1 MSVDSARARILD
13 VATGLFAELGYDGTS
28 TRLIAEAAGLNI
40 ATVAYHVGNKR
51 DLYLAVME
59 RAHQRE
65 RAALEEATA
74 DLTPDVEGVMRL
86 LDRYVDF
93 CAANPDVPALW
104 VHRWLSDASDVA
116 HLENAYVQPLMEM
129 VADSVGKVAGDDVD
143 IEYLVWS
150 VIWCTHGFA
159 SGGVLRG
166 DGARHRMDDPS
177 ALIRFRAHM
186 RRMVTATLG
195 LAP

>member
-1 MSVDSARARILD
+1 MSGDSPRGRILD
-13 VATGLFAELGYDGTS
+13 VATRLFAELGYDGTS

-74 DLTPDVEGVMRL
+74 DLTPDAAGVLRL

-93 CAANPDVPALW
+93 CAANPDIPALW

-129 VADSVGKVAGDDVD
+129 VADAVAKAAGDDVD
-143 IEYLVWS
+143 VEYLVWS

-159 SGGVLRG
+159 RGGVLRG
-166 DGARHRMDDPS
+166 DGERHRMDDPS

-195 LAP
+195 LST

>member
-1 MSVDSARARILD
+1 MSGDSARERILD
-13 VATGLFAELGYDGTS
+13 VATRLFAELGFDGTS

-59 RAHQRE
+59 RAHQKE

-74 DLTPDVEGVMRL
+74 DLAPDVEGVLRL
-86 LDRYVDF
+86 LDRYIDF

-129 VADSVGKVAGDDVD
+129 VGDAIAKAAGDDID

-159 SGGVLRG
+159 QGGVLRD
-166 DGARHRMDDPS
+166 DGQRHRMDDAS

-186 RRMVTATLG
+186 RRMVTSTLG
-195 LAP
+195 LSG

>member
-1 MSVDSARARILD
+1 MSVDSARERILD
-13 VATGLFAELGYDGTS
+13 VATGLFAELGFDGTS
-28 TRLIAEAAGLNI
+28 TRLIAEACGLNI

-51 DLYLAVME
+51 DLYLTVME

-74 DLTPDVEGVMRL
+74 GLTPDVEGVMHL

-93 CAANPDVPALW
+93 CAANPDIPALW
-104 VHRWLSDASDVA
+104 MHRWLSDAADVA

-129 VADSVGKVAGDDVD
+129 VGDVVGKVAGDDVD
-143 IEYLVWS
+143 VEYLVWS

-159 SGGVLRG
+159 QGGVLRG
-166 DGARHRMDDPS
+166 DGERHRMDDPS

-186 RRMVTATLG
+186 RRMVTTTLG
-195 LAP
+195 VSP